1 MIAVALLLLMIIS
14 FIGMV
19 CFIVFSVFNF
29 IDLKIG
35 LGFIFGVM
43 FIICFV
49 SFIKSGVE
57 FNKLNEQETQET
69 QKIQQ
74 EEYILTD
81 KDGNKF
87 DVIIKER

>member
-1 MIAVALLLLMIIS
+1 MHL
-14 FIGMV
+14 G
-19 CFIVFSVFNF
+19 NF
-29 IDLKIG
+29 IDMKIG

-57 FNKLNEQETQET
+57 FNKLNEQETQ
-69 QKIQQ
+69 KIQQ

>member
-1 MIAVALLLLMIIS
+1 MIGVALLLLMIIS

-29 IDLKIG
+29 MDMKIIF
-35 LGFIFGVM
+35 GFIFGVM

-49 SFIKSGVE
+49 SFIKSNVE
-57 FNKLNEQETQET
+57 LNKLNEQET

>member
-1 MIAVALLLLMIIS
+1 MIGVALLLLMIIL

-29 IDLKIG
+29 MDMKIIF
-35 LGFIFGVM
+35 GFIFGVM

-57 FNKLNEQETQET
+57 LNKLNEQET

-81 KDGNKF
+81 KDENKF

>member
-1 MIAVALLLLMIIS
+1 MIDVALLLLMSIS

-29 IDLKIG
+29 IDRKII

-49 SFIKSGVE
+49 SFIKSSVE
-57 FNKLNEQETQET
+57 LNKLNEQET

>member
-1 MIAVALLLLMIIS
+1 MIGVALLLLMIIS

-29 IDLKIG
+29 IDKKIIF
-35 LGFIFGVM
+35 GFIFGVM

-49 SFIKSGVE
+49 SFIKSNVE
-57 FNKLNEQETQET
+57 LNKLNEQET